1 MPRVTP
7 LGWSGRWQMQDQ
19 RPRSHQQPLQ
29 ANQGI
34 LHQHQHGQDKQ
45 KMQAHEQ
52 PADDDIEKNVL
63 V

>member
-1 MPRVTP
+1 
-7 LGWSGRWQMQDQ
+7 MQDQ